1 MKNIKTSVN
10 KILLAVLAIVLII
23 ILLLIYE
30 ENRTYENKGE
40 YLINKIENFKIKNK
54 RLPNTILE
62 LGEKEPMNQG
72 PYYEK
77 KDSVNYIIYFTIGFD
92 EAKIY
97 YSETKKWVNKP

>member
-10 KILLAVLAIVLII
+10 KILLVVLAIVLII

-40 YLINKIENFKIKNK
+40 YLINKIENFRIKNK
-54 RLPNTILE
+54 RLPNTVLE

-77 KDSVNYIIYFTIGFD
+77 KDSVNYIIYFSIGFD

>member
-30 ENRTYENKGE
+30 ENQTYENKGE
-40 YLINKIENFKIKNK
+40 SLINKIENFRIKNK
-54 RLPNTILE
+54 RLPNTVLE
-62 LGEKEPMNQG
+62 LGEKEPMDQG

-77 KDSVNYIIYFTIGFD
+77 KDSVNYIIYFSIGFD